1 MIFWGTKWFLNID
14 KLKGKSLL
22 EINRTSSLRDTPE
35 NGKKRVLSENE
46 RKARERE
53 TKKSN
58 YTIQKVVNFSNC
70 QSACWYWKAI

>member
-22 EINRTSSLRDTPE
+22 EINWTSSLRDMLRRE
-35 NGKKRVLSENE
+35 NGENILFSENE

-70 QSACWYWKAI
+70 QSVCW

>member
-22 EINRTSSLRDTPE
+22 EINWTSSLRDTLRRE
-35 NGKKRVLSENE
+35 NCEKRLFSENE

-58 YTIQKVVNFSNC
+58 YTIQMVANFSNC
-70 QSACWYWKAI
+70 QSACW